1 MKKNKNKKMDP
12 MVKVVLIVIAAFV
25 LYKIIAYSECVSIFG
40 ADECTLFF

>member
-25 LYKIIAYSECVSIFG
+25 LYKIFAYSECVSKFG
-40 ADECTLFF
+40 ADQCYLFL